1 MVAEE
6 TGWSEQSLVYSTHEL
21 LHTAAAQ
28 GERGGKERGRRVG
41 GRREGSE
48 RGERVRKGRGGTGEE
63 RGEKE

>member
-28 GERGGKERGRRVG
+28 GERGEKKEEEEGEEEEKGVKGERG
-41 GRREGSE
+41 
-48 RGERVRKGRGGTGEE
+48 
-63 RGEKE
+63 